1 MAATDLPPFLF
12 PASSP
17 AERRRVASLKR
28 DGLVRS
34 IGPRLY
40 TSLPARQVATAVR
53 RDWSSIVGALFP
65 GALLTHRTALEYR
78 PDPDGAVILTAT
90 TNRDVVY
97 PGLTLRFLR
106 GPGPL
111 PDDPSFM
118 ALRASSETR
127 ALLENL
133 STTRRGTRPRVVA
146 IEVVEER
153 LERILR
159 ARDEAGLNV
168 LRDRAREIAHQLGWA
183 VELRRLE
190 ALIGALLGTRST
202 PLASPLARARA
213 NKTPYDASCL
223 ERLQLLFAELRAP
236 VPEVPERFGSAA
248 HYRHKAFFEAYFS
261 NYIEGTTFE
270 IEEAEEIVFHGKVP
284 AARPKDAHDVAG
296 TFLLVADRSE
306 MQRVPGTAAELIA
319 LLRDRHRVMLENR
332 PEVRPGE
339 LKTRANRAGDTHF
352 VEPALVVGTLSKGVE
367 LLRDLE
373 PGITRAIFVM
383 FLVSD
388 VHPFIDGNGRIAR
401 VMMNAELV
409 SAGRSTIIIPTV
421 YRDDYLQ
428 ALRALT
434 RRHRPRL
441 LIDVLTKAQA
451 FSALD
456 FTTYAPVRKELERRN
471 WFKEPDEA
479 RIVVPAL
486 HGAQQR

>member
-1 MAATDLPPFLF
+1 VAATDLPPFLF
-12 PASSP
+12 ASANPS
-17 AERRRVASLKR
+17 ERRRVAELKR
-28 DGLVRS
+28 AKRVWS

-40 TSLPARQVATAVR
+40 TSLPRDQVADAVR
-53 RDWSSIVGALFP
+53 RQWSTIVGALFP
-65 GALLTHRTALEYR
+65 GALLTHRTALEFR
-78 PDPDGAVILTAT
+78 PDPDGAVIITAT
-90 TNRDVVY
+90 TNRELTY
-97 PGLTLRFLR
+97 PGLSLRFLR

-111 PDDPSFM
+111 ADDPPFM
-118 ALRASSETR
+118 ALRSSSEPR

-133 STTRRGTRPRVVA
+133 ATLRRGTRPRIVRVE
-146 IEVVEER
+146 IVEER

-159 ARDEAGLNV
+159 ARDEAGLNE
-168 LRDRAREIAHQLGWA
+168 LRDRAREIAHQLGWT

-213 NKTPYDASCL
+213 NSAPYDASCL

-236 VPEVPERFGSAA
+236 VPDVTEQFESAG

-270 IEEAEEIVFHGKVP
+270 IEEAEAIVFDGKVP
-284 AARPKDAHDVAG
+284 AARPKDAHDVTG
-296 TFLLVADRSE
+296 TFLLVADPSE
-306 MQRVPGTAAELIA
+306 MRRVPTTAAELLE
-319 LLRDRHRVMLENR
+319 LLRERHRTMLASR
-332 PEVRPGE
+332 PEVSPGE

-352 VEPALVVGTLSKGVE
+352 VEPALVLGTLGKGAE
-367 LLRDLE
+367 LLHDLA
-373 PGITRAIFVM
+373 PGIARAIFVM

-388 VHPFIDGNGRIAR
+388 VHPFTDGNGRVAR
-401 VMMNAELV
+401 IMMNAELV
-409 SAGRSTIIIPTV
+409 SAGRSTIIIPNV

-434 RRHRPRL
+434 RRHRPA
-441 LIDVLTKAQA
+441 LIVEALTKAQA

-456 FTTYAPVRKELERRN
+456 FTSYAPVLKELQRRN

-479 RIVVPAL
+479 RIVVPVL
-486 HGAQQR
+486 RGG